1 MSNILDKIIIQTGA
15 STSET
20 YDISGNIMCHGYQYS
35 EHGGTIINLYLDSEK
50 TVYAPKNEHLLYI
63 DVDDNI
69 MYRYNLTTNK
79 FEQVGNDDYCVQG
92 EVNLDRTEILFNRPL
107 VTLETTRNYLVDFFV
122 SDGSSYSSLETTEH
136 NQIKLTF
143 SEPLAEGVVAWATF
157 KLITPTNIF
166 ANGG

>member
-1 MSNILDKIIIQTGA
+1 MPNIFDRIVIQTGQ

-69 MYRYNLTTNK
+69 MYRYNSISGK

-92 EVNLDRTEILFNRPL
+92 EVNLDRTEILFSKPL
-107 VTLETTRNYLVDFFV
+107 ITLETTRNYLVDFCQNN
-122 SDGSSYSSLETTEH
+122 L
-136 NQIKLTF
+136 
-143 SEPLAEGVVAWATF
+143 
-157 KLITPTNIF
+157 
-166 ANGG
+166 